1 MKKTIC
7 IIDDDQ
13 IYQLIIRKVVERTG
27 KFDSISFYKDGIEAF
42 EDFKSPEKSLPEIIL
57 LDINM
62 PLMDGWQF
70 LDNLIVQ
77 RPNFDQKTIIY
88 IVTSSIANSD
98 RDKAKSYKE
107 VSGFLS
113 KPLSV
118 EKLKQIADKHRK

>member
-1 MKKTIC
+1 MKESIC
-7 IIDDDQ
+7 VIDDDQ
-13 IYQLIIRKVVERTG
+13 IYQLIIKKVVEQTG
-27 KFDSISFYKDGIEAF
+27 DFDSICFYNDGIEAF
-42 EDFKSPEKSLPEIIL
+42 EDFKSLEKSLPEIIL

-62 PLMDGWQF
+62 PKMDGWQF
-70 LDNLIVQ
+70 LDNLKVH
-77 RPNFDQKTIIY
+77 RPNFHQKTIIY

>member
-1 MKKTIC
+1 MKESIC
-7 IIDDDQ
+7 VIDDDQ
-13 IYQLIIRKVVERTG
+13 IYQLIIKKVVEHTG
-27 KFDSISFYKDGIEAF
+27 DFDSICFYNDGIEAF

-62 PLMDGWQF
+62 PKMDGWQF
-70 LDNLIVQ
+70 LDNLKLH
-77 RPNFDQKTIIY
+77 RPNFHQKTIVY
-88 IVTSSIANSD
+88 IVTSSIAHSD

-118 EKLKQIADKHRK
+118 EKLKEIADKHRK

>member
-1 MKKTIC
+1 MRESIC

-13 IYQLIIRKVVERTG
+13 IYQLIVKKVVERTG
-27 KFDSISFYKDGIEAF
+27 QFNSICFYNDGIEAF
-42 EDFKSPEKSLPEIIL
+42 EDFKSPEYDLPKLIL

-62 PLMDGWQF
+62 PQMDGWQF
-70 LDNLIVQ
+70 LDSLIAH
-77 RPNFDQKTIIY
+77 RPNFHLETIIY
-88 IVTSSIANSD
+88 IVTSSIAHSD

-118 EKLKQIADKHRK
+118 EKLKEIAVRHR

>member
-1 MKKTIC
+1 MKESIC

-13 IYQLIIRKVVERTG
+13 IYQLIVRKVVERTG
-27 KFDSISFYKDGIEAF
+27 EFESFCFYKNGLEAF
-42 EDFKSPEKSLPEIIL
+42 EDFKSPDYKLPEIIL

-62 PLMDGWQF
+62 PQMDGWQF
-70 LDNLIVQ
+70 LDSLIAH
-77 RPNFDQKTIIY
+77 RPNFYQETIIY
-88 IVTSSIANSD
+88 VVTSSIAHSD

-118 EKLKQIADKHRK
+118 EKLKELADKHRK

>member
-1 MKKTIC
+1 MKRDIC

-13 IYQLIIRKVVERTG
+13 IYQLIIKKVIERTG
-27 KFDSISFYKDGIEAF
+27 EFDSYCFYNDGIEAI
-42 EDFKSPEKSLPEIIL
+42 EKLKSSECSLPEIIL

-62 PLMDGWQF
+62 PQMDGWQF
-70 LDNLIVQ
+70 LDSLIAH
-77 RPNFDQKTIIY
+77 RPNFHLETIIY
-88 IVTSSIANSD
+88 IVTSSIAHSD

-118 EKLKQIADKHRK
+118 EKLKEIAVKHRK

>member
-1 MKKTIC
+1 MKESIC
-7 IIDDDQ
+7 VIDDDQ

-27 KFDSISFYKDGIEAF
+27 KFDRIQFYNDGVNAL
-42 EDFKSPEKSLPEIIL
+42 EDFKNPTTILPEIIL

-62 PLMDGWQF
+62 PQMDGWQF
-70 LDNLIVQ
+70 LDTLIAH
-77 RPNFDQKTIIY
+77 RPNFHQETIIY
-88 IVTSSIANSD
+88 IVTSSIAHSD

-118 EKLKQIADKHRK
+118 EKLKEIADKHRK